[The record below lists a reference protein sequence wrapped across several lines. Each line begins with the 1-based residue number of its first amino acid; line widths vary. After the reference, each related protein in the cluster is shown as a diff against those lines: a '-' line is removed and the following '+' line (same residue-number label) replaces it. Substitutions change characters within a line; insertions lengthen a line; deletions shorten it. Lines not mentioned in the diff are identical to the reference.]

1 MSPVAPFAPT
11 GMATRPQRPAQ
22 PEPIHFGPAGSLFGM
37 FHAAARARPKPAA
50 ILLCH
55 PVGHE
60 YFRVH
65 RAFRNIAV
73 ALSRLGFAVL
83 RFDYYGTGD
92 SHGDSSAAT
101 LGRWQAD
108 VSAAAEELKRRSG
121 LPRVSIVG
129 LRLGATLAWLECL
142 SRTDVDLLVMWEPVV
157 SGAAYFDDLR
167 RLEHAWLTD
176 PSRKAPA
183 DVERKEGCLLGL
195 RLGAELESQIRAIDL
210 AAGPLP
216 AGAHVVTVNASAET
230 PVVPGWRERLEARYG
245 PTSYGILPS
254 GADWADPA
262 TIHTA
267 VYAAAAVQ
275 AIPGLFDKVIV

>member
-1 MSPVAPFAPT
+1 MSPVAPFAST
-11 GMATRPQRPAQ
+11 MSTRQVRPVP
-22 PEPIHFGPAGSLFGM
+22 PEPRYFGPAGSLFGV
-37 FHAAARARPKPAA
+37 FHAGGRPRPKPGA

-73 ALSRLGFAVL
+73 ALSRLGFSVL

-92 SHGDSSAAT
+92 SHDDATAAS
-101 LGRWQAD
+101 LDRWQAD
-108 VSAAAEELKRRSG
+108 VSAAVEELKRRSG

-142 SRTDVDLLVMWEPVV
+142 ARTDVDLLVMWEPVI
-157 SGAAYFDDLR
+157 SGAEYFDQLR
-167 RLEHAWLTD
+167 QLEHAWLTD
-176 PSRKAPA
+176 PARKAPA
-183 DVERKEGCLLGL
+183 DAEQKEGSLLGL
-195 RLGAELESQIRAIDL
+195 RLGPDVEARIRAIDL

-216 AGAHVVTVNASAET
+216 ASAHVVAVNATPET
-230 PVVPGWRERLEARYG
+230 ATPAGWRERLEGRYG
-245 PTSYGILPS
+245 ATSYGVLPS

-262 TIHTA
+262 TVHTA

-275 AIPGLFDKVIV
+275 ALPGLFDKVIV

>member
-11 GMATRPQRPAQ
+11 GMPTRPLRPAQ
-22 PEPIHFGPAGSLFGM
+22 PEPIYFGPSGSLFGV
-37 FHAAARARPKPAA
+37 FHAPARPRPKPAA

-73 ALSRLGFAVL
+73 ALSRLGFSVL

-92 SHGDSSAAT
+92 SHGDASAAT

-108 VSAAAEELKRRSG
+108 VSAAVDELKRRSG
-121 LPRVSIVG
+121 QPRVSIVG

-142 SRTDVDLLVMWEPVV
+142 SRTDVQLLVMWEAV
-157 SGAAYFDDLR
+157 SSGTSYFDDLR

-176 PSRKAPA
+176 PARKAPA
-183 DVERKEGCLLGL
+183 DAELKEGCVLGL
-195 RLGAELESQIRAIDL
+195 RLSTGLEQQIRAIDL
-210 AAGPLP
+210 TAAPLP
-216 AGAHVVTVNASAET
+216 VTAHVVTLTAAADM
-230 PVVPGWRERLEARYG
+230 PLDAGWRDRLTTRYG
-245 PTSYGILPS
+245 TTSLAALPS

-262 TIHTA
+262 TVHTA
-267 VYAAAAVQ
+267 VYAGAAVQ
-275 AIPGLFDKVIV
+275 ALPAMFDKVLV

>member
-11 GMATRPQRPAQ
+11 GMPARPPRPAQ
-22 PEPIHFGPAGSLFGM
+22 PEPLYFGPAGSLFGV
-37 FHAAARARPKPAA
+37 FHAPARPRPKPAA

-73 ALSRLGFAVL
+73 ALSRLGFSVL

-92 SHGDSSAAT
+92 SHGDASAAT

-108 VSAAAEELKRRSG
+108 VSAAVEELKRRSG
-121 LPRVSIVG
+121 QARVSIVG

-142 SRTDVDLLVMWEPVV
+142 SRTDVHLLVMWEAV
-157 SGAAYFDDLR
+157 SSGSSYFDDLR

-176 PSRKAPA
+176 PARKAPA
-183 DVERKEGCLLGL
+183 DAELKEGCVLGL
-195 RLGAELESQIRAIDL
+195 RLSAALEQQIRAVDL
-210 AAGPLP
+210 PAGPLP
-216 AGAHVVTVNASAET
+216 ASAHVVTVNASADA
-230 PVVPGWRERLEARYG
+230 PSAPAWREHLVARYG
-245 PTSYGILPS
+245 ATSYGVLPS
-254 GADWADPA
+254 GADWSDPA
-262 TIHTA
+262 TVHTA
-267 VYAAAAVQ
+267 AYAAAAVQ